1 MLLNLL
7 QMAILV
13 TQFTTD
19 VYARHCT
26 RVQWLYYFNTVVRE
40 GGERKSCVSPGRVEN
55 GRTRT
60 EPEKYTTTYN
70 HTDLQTEEASFL
82 IFLTLG
88 SLPEILRG
96 IRKEQVSLK
105 LVELVLP
112 TLFSI
117 VQMISLRRHF
127 QKFGWYKSIV
137 CFIRLYWVLIP
148 LRIHSR

>member
-1 MLLNLL
+1 M
-7 QMAILV
+7 
-13 TQFTTD
+13 
-19 VYARHCT
+19 
-26 RVQWLYYFNTVVRE
+26 
-40 GGERKSCVSPGRVEN
+40 SPGRVEN
-55 GRTRT
+55 GRTRI

-105 LVELVLP
+105 LVELILP
-112 TLFSI
+112 TLFFI
-117 VQMISLRRHF
+117 VQIISLRRYF

-148 LRIHSR
+148 LRIHSRLKKTRKRRGRKRECSIVDNSYSEALRLSPYAYS